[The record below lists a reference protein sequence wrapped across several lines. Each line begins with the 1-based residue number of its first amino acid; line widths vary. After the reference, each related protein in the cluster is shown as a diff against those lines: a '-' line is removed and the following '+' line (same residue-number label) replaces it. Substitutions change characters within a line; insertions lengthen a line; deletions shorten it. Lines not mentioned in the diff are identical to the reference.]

1 MTDLNEKYVYESQD
15 EKDVK
20 EKVIVRTLDTPTEEK
35 FTIKELEE
43 KIVRIEEGR
52 DAYVAERNAEIEA
65 VQEKIDEATL
75 ALGIK

>member
-1 MTDLNEKYVYESQD
+1 MDINEKYVLESQD
-15 EKDVK
+15 EKPIE
-20 EKVIVRTLDTPTEEK
+20 EKVIVRTFDVKQTET